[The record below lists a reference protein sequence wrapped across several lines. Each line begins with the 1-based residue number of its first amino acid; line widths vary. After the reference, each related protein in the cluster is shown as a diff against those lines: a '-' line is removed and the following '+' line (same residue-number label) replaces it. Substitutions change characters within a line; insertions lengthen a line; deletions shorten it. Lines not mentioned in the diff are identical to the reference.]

1 MAWANMAGSRM
12 RKEIKPVDYI
22 LANRLGYLAG
32 NVVTLLTEWQITR
45 DVKVLEQAQ
54 QEINNLLERERFME
68 DREVA
73 YRNN

>member
-1 MAWANMAGSRM
+1 M
-12 RKEIKPVDYI
+12 KEIKPVDYI

-54 QEINNLLERERFME
+54 QEINNLLERERFIE
-68 DREVA
+68 EREIA

>member
-1 MAWANMAGSRM
+1 MM
-12 RKEIKPVDYI
+12 KEIKPVDYI
-22 LANRLGYLAG
+22 LANQLGYLAG

-54 QEINNLLERERFME
+54 QEINNLLERERFIE
-68 DREVA
+68 DREIA

>member
-1 MAWANMAGSRM
+1 M
-12 RKEIKPVDYI
+12 REIKPVDYI

-45 DVKVLEQAQ
+45 DIKVLEQAQ

-68 DREVA
+68 DREIA

>member
-1 MAWANMAGSRM
+1 MEGSGM
-12 RKEIKPVDYI
+12 MKEIKPVDYI

-54 QEINNLLERERFME
+54 QEINNLLERERFIE
-68 DREVA
+68 DREIA

>member
-1 MAWANMAGSRM
+1 MM
-12 RKEIKPVDYI
+12 KEIKPVDYI

-54 QEINNLLERERFME
+54 QEINNLLERERFIE
-68 DREVA
+68 EREIA
-73 YRNN
+73 YRDN

>member
-1 MAWANMAGSRM
+1 MARSDLEGSGM
-12 RKEIKPVDYI
+12 MKEIKPVDYI

-68 DREVA
+68 DREIA